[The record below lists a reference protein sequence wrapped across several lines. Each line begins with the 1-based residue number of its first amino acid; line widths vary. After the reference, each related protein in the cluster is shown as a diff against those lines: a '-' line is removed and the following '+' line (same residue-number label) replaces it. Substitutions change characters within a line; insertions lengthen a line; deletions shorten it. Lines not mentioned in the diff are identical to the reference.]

1 MKTLM
6 TKLKENTIIEVE
18 LDKLLARIMSNYYEH
33 KDPTDIR
40 EFIKNY
46 VDSNH
51 FNLDKFKEV
60 ISCTDEPG
68 EMFYDHIPFIF
79 YINKEIGEEMITRLL
94 LELSLNHYSINHEE
108 LKTTLN
114 FIKNDP
120 NVSTSLKL
128 LLKKLISK
136 KEA

>member
-18 LDKLLARIMSNYYEH
+18 LDRLLARIMSNYY
-33 KDPTDIR
+33 KNDDPSEIM
-40 EFIKNY
+40 EFINNY
-46 VDSNH
+46 VNSNH
-51 FNLDKFKEV
+51 FNIGKFKEV
-60 ISCTDEPG
+60 ISYTDEQG
-68 EMFYDHIPFIF
+68 EMFSNHIPFIF

-128 LLKKLISK
+128 FLKKLISK
-136 KEA
+136 KET